1 VLIYPDLGVWKS
13 VCHCNGGFGEDKAMT
28 DRPQPLLQKQ
38 HSRRD
43 VLRIAATVMAVAS
56 FPSVSAGP
64 AIGAAGAGGSK
75 EAIDQVLRQAAD
87 TQAVP
92 GVVAMAVTDRGTLYE
107 GAFGK
112 RDLSHGPD
120 MTLDTVF
127 WIASMT
133 KAVTSTAAMQL
144 VEQGKLQLDQPMG
157 TLLPELAAP
166 QVLEGFNDKGEP
178 SLRLAKRPIT
188 LRHLLT
194 HTAGFA
200 YDVWNGLLGQYMKY
214 AGIPRIGTCK
224 NDALRAPLVFDPGE
238 RWEYGISIDWVGKAV
253 EAASGQSLDAYFRE
267 YIFTPLGMIDTGFIL
282 TPAQQSRLVA
292 MHIRQANG
300 SLEPVQFEMPQNPEF
315 FMGGGGLYS
324 TARDYL
330 AFEQMLLH
338 GGRFNGAQ
346 VLRSET
352 VALMSQNHIGDL
364 NAGILKTAMPMAS
377 NDVNFFPGMDLKWGL
392 SFLINTQQGPTGRS
406 PGSLA
411 WAGAANTYFWIDPTK
426 RVAGV
431 ILMQLRPFAD
441 NTAVQLHGQFET
453 GVYKALAAT

>member
-1 VLIYPDLGVWKS
+1 MA
-13 VCHCNGGFGEDKAMT
+13 HQ
-28 DRPQPLLQKQ
+28 PQTLPQKL

-43 VLRIAATVMAVAS
+43 VLKIAAAVMAAAS
-56 FPSVSAGP
+56 FPVGSAAP
-64 AIGAAGAGGSK
+64 TIGAAIAGGAK
-75 EAIDQVLRQAAD
+75 EGIDRALRQATDA
-87 TQAVP
+87 QEVP
-92 GVVAMAVTDRGTLYE
+92 GVVAMAVTDKRTLYE

-112 RDLSHGPD
+112 RNLAQGPD

-157 TLLPELAAP
+157 TLLPELASP
-166 QVLEGFNDKGEP
+166 QVLEGFDDKGTP
-178 SLRLAKRPIT
+178 RLRPAKQPIT

-200 YDVWNGLLGQYMKY
+200 YDVWNAPLGQYMKY

-224 NDALRAPLVFDPGE
+224 NDALRTPLVSDPGE

-253 EAASGQSLDAYFRE
+253 EAVSGQSLEVYFRE
-267 YIFTPLGMIDTGFIL
+267 HIFAPLGMNDTSFIL
-282 TPAQQSRLVA
+282 TPGQRTRLVS
-292 MHIRQANG
+292 MHLRKADG
-300 SLEPVQFEMPQNPEF
+300 ALEPVQFEMPQNPEF

-330 AFEQMLLH
+330 AFEQMLLQ

-352 VALMSQNHIGDL
+352 VALMSQNHIGHL
-364 NAGILKTAMPMAS
+364 NAGIMKTAMPTAS
-377 NDVNFFPGMDLKWGL
+377 NDVNFFPTMDQKWGL
-392 SFLINTQQGPTGRS
+392 SFLINTQPGPAGRS
-406 PGSLA
+406 AGSLA

-441 NTAVQLHGQFET
+441 DRAVKPYEQFES
-453 GVYKALAAT
+453 GVYKALQAA